1 VSLSH
6 LQAGEVALRLD
17 QYGQLIPTDEES
29 VYRILKMV
37 PDKEYVFTMKRPRN
51 IGFHRKYFSLLKL
64 AFENQDKFDSPEW
77 FREHTLIAI
86 GHHETRIDPFTG
98 QVYTQAK
105 TLSFGRCSQAQFEEI
120 YNRTLNYLVSK
131 YGYTK
136 EFVEE
141 LISYG

>member
-1 VSLSH
+1 MSLSH
-6 LQAGEVALRLD
+6 LQAGEIALLLD
-17 QYGQLIPTDEES
+17 QRGNLIPADAES
-29 VYRILKMV
+29 VNRVLRMQREKVYL
-37 PDKEYVFTMKRPRN
+37 FTMKRPRN
-51 IGFHRKYFSLLKL
+51 MGFHRKYFSLLNV

-98 QVYTQAK
+98 AVYTQAK
-105 TLSFGRCSQAQFEEI
+105 TISFGKCSQAEFEDI
-120 YNRTLNYLVSK
+120 YSRTLNYLVAK

-141 LISYG
+141 LVSYG